1 MQSDHG
7 CTAISCPMACCPLA
21 RCSFDTQL
29 VLVPHAMDAKYLS
42 LKSGY
47 AGFRLAW
54 PLTREQRK
62 HTM

>member
-1 MQSDHG
+1 
-7 CTAISCPMACCPLA
+7 MACCPLA